1 MAEDF
6 AVPAEMIRAA
16 VEARVFPAVSV
27 EVGDRSGVRWSDA
40 AGAHT
45 FDPYATLT
53 TSHTIFDLASL
64 TKVIATTTLVMR
76 AADAGRLLL
85 GDPVARWL
93 VDWRGMDRESVTV
106 QDLLTHS
113 SGLSAYLPFFR
124 DLTGRQ
130 EFQPAICALPLE
142 YTPRSQSVYSDLGF
156 ILLGFILEEVAAA
169 NDATTFPG
177 TFDPSKSFRAQFQR
191 ISSFITNEPL
201 SFNPPRAWRPWTAP
215 TEVESWRGRLLS
227 GEVHDENAWALG
239 GAAGH
244 TGLFGTADAVGAFAR
259 AVLRNLGGE
268 RILAEPETV
277 RRFIARAGV
286 PGSSRA
292 LGWDTMLPTSS
303 CGTKLS
309 SSAIGHTG
317 FTGTSLWI
325 DWERDCYVVL
335 LSNRVH
341 PTRENNAILAFRPRF
356 HDAVVDAIGLRP

>member
-1 MAEDF
+1 
-6 AVPAEMIRAA
+6 MIRAA

-76 AADAGRLLL
+76 AIDAGRLRLD
-85 GDPVARWL
+85 DPVARWL
-93 VDWRGMDRESVTV
+93 ADWRGIDRESVTV

-142 YTPRSQSVYSDLGF
+142 YPPRSQSVYSDLGF

-169 NDATTFPG
+169 NDAADVSRHLRPRRVVPCAVSAHRFVHHE
-177 TFDPSKSFRAQFQR
+177 RAAVVQSAASVAALDCADGGRELARTGAVRRGARRKRVGARRRRRACR
-191 ISSFITNEPL
+191 IVRNGRRRRRIR
-201 SFNPPRAWRPWTAP
+201 PRRSAQP
-215 TEVESWRGRLLS
+215 RGRTHPRRPADGPPLHRTRRCYR
-227 GEVHDENAWALG
+227 EVRGRSDGTRCSRRHR
-239 GAAGH
+239 AGRSSRR
-244 TGLFGTADAVGAFAR
+244 R
-259 AVLRNLGGE
+259 AV
-268 RILAEPETV
+268 
-277 RRFIARAGV
+277 
-286 PGSSRA
+286 
-292 LGWDTMLPTSS
+292 
-303 CGTKLS
+303 
-309 SSAIGHTG
+309 GHTG

-325 DWERDCYVVL
+325 DWERDRYVVL

-341 PTRENNAILAFRPRF
+341 PTRENEAIREFRPRF
-356 HDAVVDAIGLRP
+356 HDAVADAGGFRP